1 MRVRRVP
8 VGDVAL
14 EIAEAG
20 EGGRPFLLVH
30 GFTGAKED
38 FSPFLDDLAALGW
51 HAVAP
56 DLRGHGGSDQPSG
69 PCVLTLASAPEQ
81 PGVAAAG
88 ATARLRRRQRRIEIT
103 GRARSSCRPSAFES
117 SRGRSCPGATT

>member
-30 GFTGAKED
+30 GFAGAKED
-38 FSPFLDDLAALGW
+38 FSPFLDDLQD
-51 HAVAP
+51 VF
-56 DLRGHGGSDQPSG
+56 
-69 PCVLTLASAPEQ
+69 
-81 PGVAAAG
+81 G
-88 ATARLRRRQRRIEIT
+88 ATPAVSLHDSGG
-103 GRARSSCRPSAFES
+103 GRATLGVIAADRRLN
-117 SRGRSCPGATT
+117 